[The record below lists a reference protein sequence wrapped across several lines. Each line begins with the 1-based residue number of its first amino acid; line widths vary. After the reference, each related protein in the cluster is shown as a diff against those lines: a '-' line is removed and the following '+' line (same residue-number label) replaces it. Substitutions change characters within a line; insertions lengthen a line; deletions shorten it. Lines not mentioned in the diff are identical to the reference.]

1 MKTNYSRMKGNI
13 ALITIVAVLFIR
25 LFSSCENF
33 LEMPAQT
40 SFNVD
45 SVFSKYQNAERLLF
59 DLYQYEG
66 KALATARN
74 GKLGNS
80 AVANI
85 TDEAICFTAQNGY
98 TANRVYAG
106 GVTSSWFTVD
116 GQNGED
122 IYVNHWK
129 TIRKALILKGNID
142 RVPDATTEVKERI
155 KAEST
160 ALIAL
165 EYFEMFIRYGGVP
178 IVRKPLNDASEYA
191 ILRSPVDSV
200 YQHIIKL
207 LDECIANPAFPA
219 RVPDEKEFGRLTKA
233 FAYGLKAKTMLYAA
247 SPLFN
252 SDRPYTDFGN
262 DNKLIC
268 FMKYDKNRW
277 KLAANAAK
285 EAITYCES
293 NGYSLVN
300 NTDKSKNYKIACEDR
315 PKFGNTECIFATL
328 QGINIDKLYWLGRGT
343 NVGGY
348 SPTEP
353 TQNQV
358 EKYQNTDGTYVDW
371 SNTITTPANDPTF
384 PYKKLDPRF
393 HQSIAYNGCL
403 WITSTPTYNLEIYD
417 GVDASV
423 ANGRN
428 GPIVA
433 KTQFAYFPRKF
444 LNGYEGPS
452 AWTPISIYMRLAELY
467 LIEAEALNEADGPSE
482 AIFARLD
489 AIRTRTGMPVV
500 SRTADQTQLRKF
512 IENERSVELFLE
524 NHRYFDVKRLKIAD
538 VFKGPI
544 YDVRV
549 IKQKNSS
556 YTYTKY
562 KYHDRA
568 WFNHWYLH
576 PFPYAEVNK
585 GYGLIQNPG
594 W

>member
-1 MKTNYSRMKGNI
+1 MKQNI
-13 ALITIVAVLFIR
+13 ILITIVAALFIR
-25 LFSSCENF
+25 MFTSCQNF

-59 DLYQYEG
+59 DLYQFQG
-66 KALATARN
+66 KALATAHN
-74 GKLGNS
+74 MKLNS
-80 AVANI
+80 SAIADI
-85 TDEAICFTAQNGY
+85 TDEAICYVAQNGY

-106 GVTSSWFTVD
+106 SVTSTWFTVN
-116 GQNGED
+116 GGNGED
-122 IYVNHWK
+122 IYDNHWK
-129 TIRKALILKGNID
+129 TIRKALILQQNID
-142 RVPDATTEVKERI
+142 RVPDATKEVKERI
-155 KAEST
+155 KAECST
-160 ALIAL
+160 MIAL

-178 IVRKPLNDASEYA
+178 IVRKPLNDANEYA
-191 ILRSPVDSV
+191 IVRSPIDSV
-200 YQHIIKL
+200 YQYIIKL
-207 LDECIANPAFPA
+207 LDTSIANPDFPA
-219 RVPDEKEFGRLTKA
+219 KVPDEKEFGRLTKA

-252 SDRPYTDFGN
+252 SDRPFTDFSGN
-262 DNKLIC
+262 EKLVC
-268 FMKYDKNRW
+268 FMNYDKNRW
-277 KLAANAAK
+277 KLAADAAK

-293 NGYSLVN
+293 NGYSIVN
-300 NTDKSKNYKIACEDR
+300 NADKTKNYKIACEDR
-315 PKFGNTECIFATL
+315 PKFGNTECIFGTY
-328 QGINIDKLYWLGRGT
+328 QGTNIDKLYWTGRGT
-343 NVGGY
+343 NMSGY

-358 EKYQNTDGTYVDW
+358 EKYQNTDGTTVDW
-371 SNTITTPANDPTF
+371 ANTITTPANDPTF

-403 WITSTPTYNLEIYD
+403 WITTAPTYNLQIYD

-423 ANGRN
+423 ANGLN

-444 LNGYEGPS
+444 LNGYEVTS
-452 AWTPISIYMRLAELY
+452 APWTPLSIYMRLAELY
-467 LIEAEALNEADGPSE
+467 LIEAEASNEADGPSE
-482 AIFARLD
+482 RVFTRLD
-489 AIRTRTGMPVV
+489 VIRTRTGMPTV
-500 SRTADQTQLRKF
+500 SRTLDQAKLRKF

-524 NHRYFDVKRLKIAD
+524 NHRYFDVKRLKIGD

-544 YDVRV
+544 YDVRI
-549 IKQKNSS
+549 IKQKNNT

-576 PFPYAEVNK
+576 PFPYSEVNK